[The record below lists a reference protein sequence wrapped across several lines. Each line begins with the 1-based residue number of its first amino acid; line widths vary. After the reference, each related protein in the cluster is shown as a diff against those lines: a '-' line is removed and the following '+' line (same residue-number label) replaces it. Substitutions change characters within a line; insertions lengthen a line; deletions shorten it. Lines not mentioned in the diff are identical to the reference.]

1 MGGSRSNMGVAYT
14 PDAVELRFAIR
25 HVSRTYF
32 KTAWDIGRGGMVG
45 EV

>member
-1 MGGSRSNMGVAYT
+1 MEGYRSNMSVAYT
-14 PDAVELRFAIR
+14 PDAVELRFAVR

-32 KTAWDIGRGGMVG
+32 KTAWDIGRGGTVG

>member
-1 MGGSRSNMGVAYT
+1 MEGCRSNMGVAYT
-14 PDAVELRFAIR
+14 PDAVERRFAVC

-32 KTAWDIGRGGMVG
+32 KTAWDIGRGGTVG